1 MTSLAQYVRSESVVS
16 RVIAGETLIVPVRRG
31 TADLASLYSFNPTGN
46 TIWQA
51 LEKPK
56 TIDELVN
63 LLAETYDVS
72 EDQARQ
78 DVDSF
83 LAEAQAMGLIRTNGQ

>member
-1 MTSLAQYVRSESVVS
+1 MTSPAQYVRSESVVS

-31 TADLASLYSFNPTGN
+31 TADLASLYSFNATGN

-51 LEKPK
+51 MEKPQ
-56 TIDELVN
+56 TIEELVN
-63 LLAETYDVS
+63 LLVETYDVS
-72 EDQARQ
+72 EEKARQ

>member
-1 MTSLAQYVRSESVVS
+1 MTSPAQYVRAESVVS

-72 EDQARQ
+72 GNQARQ
-78 DVDSF
+78 DVDAF
-83 LAEAQAMGLIRTNGQ
+83 LVEAQSMGLVCTKGQ

>member
-1 MTSLAQYVRSESVVS
+1 MTSPAQYVRSESVVS

-31 TADLASLYSFNPTGN
+31 TADLASLYSFNATGN

-51 LEKPK
+51 LEEPQ

-63 LLAETYDVS
+63 LLGETYDVS
-72 EDQARQ
+72 EEKARR

-83 LAEAQAMGLIRTNGQ
+83 LAEAQGMGLIRTNGQ